1 MRTFFGIFK
10 PGNIE
15 NPISALEATATF
27 RRVKMK
33 ICRRSL
39 LGSFL
44 RPCRNSVDGT
54 VFAVLRGYP
63 TLILMLFE
71 MPRPETIGYSRSN
84 CFARQAFSFFCDKRL
99 DAKM

>member
-1 MRTFFGIFK
+1 MR
-10 PGNIE
+10 
-15 NPISALEATATF
+15 IS
-27 RRVKMK
+27 RP
-33 ICRRSL
+33 SL

-63 TLILMLFE
+63 TLILMFE
-71 MPRPETIGYSRSN
+71 MPRPETIRYSRSN
-84 CFARQAFSFFCDKRL
+84 CFARQAFRFFCDKRL